1 MMGQSRVISLQLVDG
16 LLHELF
22 GFHFLEPI
30 NSYEE
35 SIKVKQVLQKPNI
48 KARAEALG
56 YMKNL
61 ESNQKPKI
69 LFDPKPLTINNINAK
84 VTLPTKL
91 RLLVNDSPAE
101 HRVIA
106 EEAAQTLELM
116 LQTIEKGVP

>member
-1 MMGQSRVISLQLVDG
+1 
-16 LLHELF
+16 
-22 GFHFLEPI
+22 
-30 NSYEE
+30 
-35 SIKVKQVLQKPNI
+35 
-48 KARAEALG
+48 
-56 YMKNL
+56 MKNL

-101 HRVIA
+101 HRVIV
-106 EEAAQTLELM
+106 EEAAQTLELI